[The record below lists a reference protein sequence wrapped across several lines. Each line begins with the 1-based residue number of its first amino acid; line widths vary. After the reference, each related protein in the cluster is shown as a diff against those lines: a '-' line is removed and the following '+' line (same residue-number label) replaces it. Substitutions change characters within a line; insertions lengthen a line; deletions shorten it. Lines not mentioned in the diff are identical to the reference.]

1 MMTIGKRKCCIEAAP
16 ETALRGR
23 CPRERGRSL
32 GLSLHRSCRLAAR
45 AASYT
50 DFRTIRAE
58 GAKEKHLEWSAATL
72 WWVAAGVLV
81 AAELATGT
89 FYLLMLALG
98 LAAAALAAHAGL
110 GFSAQLVLG
119 ALIGGGAIVAWHVR
133 RQRLGGSRPHAG
145 RNFELDIGERVHVSR
160 WEADGSARIDY
171 RGASWEAR
179 YTGEG
184 EPRPGLHVIRGVEA
198 NRLLLDR

>member
-1 MMTIGKRKCCIEAAP
+1 M
-16 ETALRGR
+16 
-23 CPRERGRSL
+23 
-32 GLSLHRSCRLAAR
+32 
-45 AASYT
+45 
-50 DFRTIRAE
+50 
-58 GAKEKHLEWSAATL
+58 EWSAATL